1 MKELKELNIKS
12 IEEINH
18 YLQRFLQRSPGMM
31 IGVTWH
37 NCMNILWI

>member
-12 IEEINH
+12 IEEIKS
-18 YLQRFLQRSPGMM
+18 LFAEILQRSPGMM